1 MNEDK
6 NYRDCTI
13 PEDIA
18 THETNDQY
26 VDGEF
31 VYGLIKWVKLPHRPP
46 WPAVIDVCPDQN
58 ISHRLDCRNDVI
70 KQLVH
75 VHFFGH
81 YDGMSTRGKSVLEFA
96 VNTCIDWKNYDR

>member
-1 MNEDK
+1 MKDVIWDDVSNENVYEKSDMG
-6 NYRDCTI
+6 
-13 PEDIA
+13 
-18 THETNDQY
+18 THSK
-26 VDGEF
+26 GMKC
-31 VYGLIKWVKLPHRPP
+31 GLIKWVKLPNRPP

-58 ISHRLDCRNDVI
+58 ISHRLDCRNDVK

-81 YDGMSTRGKSVLEFA
+81 YDGMSTRGKSVLKFA